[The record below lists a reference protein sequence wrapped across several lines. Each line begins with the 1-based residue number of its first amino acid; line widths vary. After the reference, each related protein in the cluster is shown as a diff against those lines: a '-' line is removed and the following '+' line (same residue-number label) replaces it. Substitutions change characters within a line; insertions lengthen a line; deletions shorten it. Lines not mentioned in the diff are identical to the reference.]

1 MQKKCASEEEIMN
14 KKKLL
19 TGLMAMTLGAASLT
33 ACGEKETAE
42 TTASQIEET
51 TVEETTVEETEE
63 TTVEDDV
70 ATSSEAPVEEIEQEV
85 TDPFS
90 MYDYSAYKTGEQL
103 ENGNIVLLGEVVD
116 SDMFSDETSITIVCQ
131 SGPVVIHDIENA
143 SEFVAGDFV
152 KAEVS
157 SAMAMSYPGQVTGIN
172 VEKAEEADVKYP
184 ASMFE
189 EIAAV
194 LPEADNDEDGV
205 KLVAYIRNNN
215 NGECL
220 IVTNSGEKVADI
232 GTAYMPKALVEI
244 TYSGAETRSL
254 PPIMMDITNIAEIDE
269 TTASEYLAKI
279 NEIIDAYDNGKVAD
293 ETVEETA
300 VESETTVEAE
310 TSSEYTLDVMPTEE
324 DVANA
329 VEDAAESVNELA
341 DTVETVVETTK
352 SAE

>member
-1 MQKKCASEEEIMN
+1 MN

-19 TGLMAMTLGAASLT
+19 TGLMVMTLGAVSLT
-33 ACGEKETAE
+33 ACSEEEAAE

-63 TTVEDDV
+63 TVVEDDV

-103 ENGNIVLLGEVVD
+103 ENGNVVLLGEVVD
-116 SDMFSDETSITIVCQ
+116 PDMFSDETSITIVCQ

-143 SEFVAGDFV
+143 SEFAVGDFV

-172 VEKAEEADVKYP
+172 VEKVEEADVKYP
-184 ASMFE
+184 TSMFE

-254 PPIMMDITNIAEIDE
+254 PPIMMDITNIAELDE
-269 TTASEYLAKI
+269 TTASEYLANI

-300 VESETTVEAE
+300 VEAETTVEAE
-310 TSSEYTLDVMPTEE
+310 TSSEYTLDIMPTEE

-329 VEDAAESVNELA
+329 VEDAAESADELA

-352 SAE
+352 AAE

>member
-1 MQKKCASEEEIMN
+1 MV
-14 KKKLL
+14 
-19 TGLMAMTLGAASLT
+19 MTLGAVSLT
-33 ACGEKETAE
+33 ACSEEEAAE

-63 TTVEDDV
+63 TVVEDDV

-85 TDPFS
+85 ADPFS
-90 MYDYSAYKTGEQL
+90 MYDYSAYKTGDQL
-103 ENGNIVLLGEVVD
+103 ENGNVVLLGEVVD
-116 SDMFSDETSITIVCQ
+116 PDMFSDETSITIVCQ

-143 SEFVAGDFV
+143 SEFAVGDFV

-172 VEKAEEADVKYP
+172 VEKVEEADVKYP
-184 ASMFE
+184 TSMFE

-254 PPIMMDITNIAEIDE
+254 PPIMMDITNIAELDE

-293 ETVEETA
+293 ETVEGTA
-300 VESETTVEAE
+300 VEAETTVEAE

-329 VEDAAESVNELA
+329 VEDAAESVDELA

-352 SAE
+352 AAE

>member
-1 MQKKCASEEEIMN
+1 MN

-19 TGLMAMTLGAASLT
+19 TGLMVMTLGAVSLT
-33 ACGEKETAE
+33 ACGEKEAAE

-70 ATSSEAPVEEIEQEV
+70 ATSSEAPGEEIEQEV

-194 LPEADNDEDGV
+194 LPEADNDEDEV

-215 NGECL
+215 NGESL

-254 PPIMMDITNIAEIDE
+254 PPIMMDITNIAELDE

-293 ETVEETA
+293 ETVEETT
-300 VESETTVEAE
+300 VEAETTVEEE

-329 VEDAAESVNELA
+329 VEDAAESVDELA

-352 SAE
+352 AAE

>member
-19 TGLMAMTLGAASLT
+19 TGLMVMTLGAVSLT
-33 ACGEKETAE
+33 ACGEKEAAE

-63 TTVEDDV
+63 TTVEDGV

-194 LPEADNDEDGV
+194 LPEADNDEDEV

-232 GTAYMPKALVEI
+232 GTVYMPKALVEI

-329 VEDAAESVNELA
+329 VEDAAESVDELA

-352 SAE
+352 AAE

>member
-19 TGLMAMTLGAASLT
+19 TGLMVMTLGAASLT

-143 SEFVAGDFV
+143 SEFVVGDFV

-254 PPIMMDITNIAEIDE
+254 PPIMIDITNIAEIDE

>member
-1 MQKKCASEEEIMN
+1 MN

-19 TGLMAMTLGAASLT
+19 TGLMVMTLGAVSLT
-33 ACGEKETAE
+33 ACSEEEAAE

-63 TTVEDDV
+63 TVVEDDV

-103 ENGNIVLLGEVVD
+103 ENGNVVLLGEVVD
-116 SDMFSDETSITIVCQ
+116 PDMFSDETSITIVCQ

-143 SEFVAGDFV
+143 SEFAVGDFV

-172 VEKAEEADVKYP
+172 VEKVEEADVKYP
-184 ASMFE
+184 TSMFE

-254 PPIMMDITNIAEIDE
+254 PPIMMDITNIAELDE

-300 VESETTVEAE
+300 VEAETTVEAE

-329 VEDAAESVNELA
+329 VEDAAESVDELA

-352 SAE
+352 AAE

>member
-19 TGLMAMTLGAASLT
+19 TGLMVMTLGAASLT

-116 SDMFSDETSITIVCQ
+116 SDMFSDDTSITIVCQ

-352 SAE
+352 SDE

>member
-1 MQKKCASEEEIMN
+1 MN

-19 TGLMAMTLGAASLT
+19 TGLMVMTLGAVSLT
-33 ACGEKETAE
+33 ACGEKEAAE

-70 ATSSEAPVEEIEQEV
+70 ATSSEAPGEEIEQEV
-85 TDPFS
+85 ADPFS

-103 ENGNIVLLGEVVD
+103 ENGNILLLGEVVD

-143 SEFVAGDFV
+143 SEFAAGDFV

-157 SAMAMSYPGQVTGIN
+157 SAMAMSYPGQVTGIS

-194 LPEADNDEDGV
+194 LPEADNDEDEV

-254 PPIMMDITNIAEIDE
+254 PPIMMDITNIAELDE

-293 ETVEETA
+293 ETVE
-300 VESETTVEAE
+300 ETTVEAE

-329 VEDAAESVNELA
+329 VEDAAESVDELA

-352 SAE
+352 AAE

>member
-1 MQKKCASEEEIMN
+1 MN

-19 TGLMAMTLGAASLT
+19 TGLMVMTLGAASLT

-42 TTASQIEET
+42 TTASQIEETT

-116 SDMFSDETSITIVCQ
+116 SDMFSDETSITIICQ

-143 SEFVAGDFV
+143 SEFAAGDFV

-254 PPIMMDITNIAEIDE
+254 PPIMMDITNIAELDE

-293 ETVEETA
+293 ETVA
-300 VESETTVEAE
+300 ETTVETE

-329 VEDAAESVNELA
+329 VEDAAESVDELA

-352 SAE
+352 AAE

>member
-1 MQKKCASEEEIMN
+1 MN

-19 TGLMAMTLGAASLT
+19 TGLMVMTLGAASLT

-157 SAMAMSYPGQVTGIN
+157 SAMAMSYPGQVTCIN

>member
-1 MQKKCASEEEIMN
+1 MN

-19 TGLMAMTLGAASLT
+19 TGLMVMTLGAVSLT
-33 ACGEKETAE
+33 ACGEKEAAE

-63 TTVEDDV
+63 TTVEDGV

>member
-19 TGLMAMTLGAASLT
+19 TGLMVMTLGAVSLT
-33 ACGEKETAE
+33 ACGEKEAAE

-157 SAMAMSYPGQVTGIN
+157 SSMAMSYPGQVTGIN

>member
-1 MQKKCASEEEIMN
+1 MN

-19 TGLMAMTLGAASLT
+19 TGLMVMTLGAVSLT
-33 ACGEKETAE
+33 ACSEEEAAE

-63 TTVEDDV
+63 TEETTVEDDV
-70 ATSSEAPVEEIEQEV
+70 ATSSEAPGEEIEQEV
-85 TDPFS
+85 ADPFS
-90 MYDYSAYKTGEQL
+90 MYDYSAYKTGDQL
-103 ENGNIVLLGEVVD
+103 ENGNVVLLGEVVD
-116 SDMFSDETSITIVCQ
+116 PDMFSDETSITIVCQ
-131 SGPVVIHDIENA
+131 SGPVVIHNIENA
-143 SEFVAGDFV
+143 SEFAVGDFV

-172 VEKAEEADVKYP
+172 VEKVEEADVKYP
-184 ASMFE
+184 TSMFE

-254 PPIMMDITNIAEIDE
+254 PPIMMDITNIAELDE

-300 VESETTVEAE
+300 VEAETTVEAE

-329 VEDAAESVNELA
+329 VEDAAESVDELA

-352 SAE
+352 AAE

>member
-1 MQKKCASEEEIMN
+1 MN

-19 TGLMAMTLGAASLT
+19 AGLMVMTLGAVGLT
-33 ACGEKETAE
+33 ACGEKKTVE

-51 TVEETTVEETEE
+51 TVEETTVEETTEE
-63 TTVEDDV
+63 VDA
-70 ATSSEAPVEEIEQEV
+70 ATLSEAPTEEIEQEV

-90 MYDYSAYKTGEQL
+90 MYDYSAYKTGQQL
-103 ENGNIVLLGEVVD
+103 ENGNIVLLGEVID

-143 SEFVAGDFV
+143 SEFAAGDFV

-184 ASMFE
+184 TSMFE

-205 KLVAYIRNNN
+205 TLVTYIRNNN
-215 NGECL
+215 DGECL
-220 IVTNSGEKVADI
+220 IVTNAGEKVADI

-254 PPIMMDITNIAEIDE
+254 PPIMMDITNIAELDE

-293 ETVEETA
+293 ETVAETA
-300 VESETTVEAE
+300 VVDETLPSDV
-310 TSSEYTLDVMPTEE
+310 LDVLPTDENNE
-324 DVANA
+324 VDVDEAV
-329 VEDAAESVNELA
+329 VEDIKEAAESVDELA
-341 DTVETVVETTK
+341 DAVDTVETE
-352 SAE
+352 AE

>member
-1 MQKKCASEEEIMN
+1 
-14 KKKLL
+14 
-19 TGLMAMTLGAASLT
+19 
-33 ACGEKETAE
+33 
-42 TTASQIEET
+42 
-51 TVEETTVEETEE
+51 
-63 TTVEDDV
+63 
-70 ATSSEAPVEEIEQEV
+70 
-85 TDPFS
+85 
-90 MYDYSAYKTGEQL
+90 
-103 ENGNIVLLGEVVD
+103 
-116 SDMFSDETSITIVCQ
+116 
-131 SGPVVIHDIENA
+131 
-143 SEFVAGDFV
+143 
-152 KAEVS
+152 
-157 SAMAMSYPGQVTGIN
+157 
-172 VEKAEEADVKYP
+172 
-184 ASMFE
+184 MFE

-205 KLVAYIRNNN
+205 KLVAYIRYNN

-254 PPIMMDITNIAEIDE
+254 PPIMMDITNIAELDE

-300 VESETTVEAE
+300 VEAETTVEAE

-329 VEDAAESVNELA
+329 VEDAAESVDELA

-352 SAE
+352 AAE

>member
-19 TGLMAMTLGAASLT
+19 TGLMVMTLGAASLT

>member
-1 MQKKCASEEEIMN
+1 MN

-19 TGLMAMTLGAASLT
+19 TGLMVMTLGAVSLT
-33 ACGEKETAE
+33 ACGEKEAAE

-63 TTVEDDV
+63 TTVEDGV

-90 MYDYSAYKTGEQL
+90 MYDYSAYKTGEQI

>member
-1 MQKKCASEEEIMN
+1 MN

-19 TGLMAMTLGAASLT
+19 TGLMVMTLGAVSLT

-51 TVEETTVEETEE
+51 TTVEETTVEETEE
-63 TTVEDDV
+63 TEETAVEDDV
-70 ATSSEAPVEEIEQEV
+70 ATSSEAPGEEIEQEV
-85 TDPFS
+85 ADPFS

-143 SEFVAGDFV
+143 SEFAAGDFV

-157 SAMAMSYPGQVTGIN
+157 SAMAMSYPGQVTGIS

-220 IVTNSGEKVADI
+220 VVTNAGEKVADI

-254 PPIMMDITNIAEIDE
+254 PPIMMDITNITELDE
-269 TTASEYLAKI
+269 TTASEYLAQI

-293 ETVEETA
+293 EA
-300 VESETTVEAE
+300 VAENTDESVEAE
-310 TSSEYTLDVMPTEE
+310 TSSEYTLDVMPTDE

-329 VEDAAESVNELA
+329 VEDAAESVNEFA
-341 DTVETVVETTK
+341 DTVEETVDTAETK
-352 SAE
+352 GE

>member
-1 MQKKCASEEEIMN
+1 MN

-19 TGLMAMTLGAASLT
+19 TGLMVMTLGAVSLT
-33 ACGEKETAE
+33 ACSEEEAAE

-63 TTVEDDV
+63 TVVEDDV

-85 TDPFS
+85 TDPFN

-103 ENGNIVLLGEVVD
+103 ENGNVVLLGEVVD
-116 SDMFSDETSITIVCQ
+116 PDMFSDETSITIVCQ

-143 SEFVAGDFV
+143 SEFAVGDFV

-172 VEKAEEADVKYP
+172 VEKVEEADVKYP
-184 ASMFE
+184 TSMFE

-254 PPIMMDITNIAEIDE
+254 PPIMMDITNIAELDE
-269 TTASEYLAKI
+269 TTASEYLANI

-300 VESETTVEAE
+300 VEAETTVEAE

-329 VEDAAESVNELA
+329 VEDAVESVDELA

-352 SAE
+352 AAE

>member
-1 MQKKCASEEEIMN
+1 MN

-19 TGLMAMTLGAASLT
+19 TGLMVVTLGAVSLT
-33 ACGEKETAE
+33 ACSEEEAAE

-63 TTVEDDV
+63 TVVEDDV
-70 ATSSEAPVEEIEQEV
+70 ATSSEAPREEIEQEV

-103 ENGNIVLLGEVVD
+103 ENGNVVLLGEVVD
-116 SDMFSDETSITIVCQ
+116 PDMSSDETSITIVCQ

-143 SEFVAGDFV
+143 SEFAVGDFV

-172 VEKAEEADVKYP
+172 VEKVEEADVKYP
-184 ASMFE
+184 TSMFE

-254 PPIMMDITNIAEIDE
+254 PPIMMDITNIAELDE

-300 VESETTVEAE
+300 VEAETTVEAE

-329 VEDAAESVNELA
+329 VEDAAESVDELA

-352 SAE
+352 AAE

>member
-19 TGLMAMTLGAASLT
+19 TGLMVMTLGAVSLT
-33 ACGEKETAE
+33 ACGEKEAAE

-63 TTVEDDV
+63 TTVEDGV

-189 EIAAV
+189 EIEAV
-194 LPEADNDEDGV
+194 LPEADNDEDEV

-254 PPIMMDITNIAEIDE
+254 PPIMMDITNIAELDE

-293 ETVEETA
+293 ETVAETI
-300 VESETTVEAE
+300 VEASEAE

>member
-1 MQKKCASEEEIMN
+1 MV
-14 KKKLL
+14 
-19 TGLMAMTLGAASLT
+19 MTLGAVSLT
-33 ACGEKETAE
+33 ACSEEEAAE

-63 TTVEDDV
+63 TVVEDDV

-103 ENGNIVLLGEVVD
+103 ENGNVVLLGEVVD
-116 SDMFSDETSITIVCQ
+116 PDMFSDETSITIVCQ

-143 SEFVAGDFV
+143 SEFAVGDFV

-172 VEKAEEADVKYP
+172 VEKVEEADVKYP
-184 ASMFE
+184 TSMFE

-254 PPIMMDITNIAEIDE
+254 PPIMMDITNIAELDE

-300 VESETTVEAE
+300 VEAETTVEAE

-329 VEDAAESVNELA
+329 VEDAAESVDELA

-352 SAE
+352 AAE

>member
-1 MQKKCASEEEIMN
+1 MV
-14 KKKLL
+14 
-19 TGLMAMTLGAASLT
+19 MTLGAVGLT
-33 ACGEKETAE
+33 ACGEKEAVE

-70 ATSSEAPVEEIEQEV
+70 ATSSEAPGEEIEQEV
-85 TDPFS
+85 ADPFS

-116 SDMFSDETSITIVCQ
+116 SDMFSDEKSITIVCQ

-143 SEFVAGDFV
+143 SEFAAGDFV

-189 EIAAV
+189 EIVAV
-194 LPEADNDEDGV
+194 LPEADNDESGV
-205 KLVAYIRNNN
+205 TLVAYIRNNN
-215 NGECL
+215 DGECL

-254 PPIMMDITNIAEIDE
+254 PPIMMDITNIAELDE
-269 TTASEYLAKI
+269 TTASEYLAQI

-293 ETVEETA
+293 ETVAETD
-300 VESETTVEAE
+300 VEAE

-324 DVANA
+324 DVENA

-341 DTVETVVETTK
+341 DTVEETVDTAETK
-352 SAE
+352 AE

>member
-19 TGLMAMTLGAASLT
+19 TGLMVMTLGAVSLT
-33 ACGEKETAE
+33 ACGEKEAAE

-63 TTVEDDV
+63 TTVEDGV

-143 SEFVAGDFV
+143 SEFVTGDFV

-254 PPIMMDITNIAEIDE
+254 PPIMMDITNIAELDE

-293 ETVEETA
+293 ETVAETA
-300 VESETTVEAE
+300 VEAETTVEAE

-329 VEDAAESVNELA
+329 VEDAAESVDELA

-352 SAE
+352 AAE

>member
-1 MQKKCASEEEIMN
+1 MV
-14 KKKLL
+14 
-19 TGLMAMTLGAASLT
+19 MTLGAVSLT
-33 ACGEKETAE
+33 ACSEEEAAE

-63 TTVEDDV
+63 TVVEDDV

-85 TDPFS
+85 TDPFN

-103 ENGNIVLLGEVVD
+103 ENGNVVLLGEVVD
-116 SDMFSDETSITIVCQ
+116 PDMFSDETSITIVCQ

-143 SEFVAGDFV
+143 SEFAVGDFV

-172 VEKAEEADVKYP
+172 VEKVEEADVKYP
-184 ASMFE
+184 TSMFE

-254 PPIMMDITNIAEIDE
+254 PPIMMDITNIAELDE
-269 TTASEYLAKI
+269 TTASEYLANI

-300 VESETTVEAE
+300 VEAETTVEAE

-329 VEDAAESVNELA
+329 VEDAVESVDELA

-352 SAE
+352 AAE

>member
-19 TGLMAMTLGAASLT
+19 TGLMVMTLGAVSLT
-33 ACGEKETAE
+33 ACGEKEAAE

-70 ATSSEAPVEEIEQEV
+70 ATSSEAPGEEIEQEV

-194 LPEADNDEDGV
+194 LPEADNDEDEV

-254 PPIMMDITNIAEIDE
+254 PPIMMDITNIAELDE

-293 ETVEETA
+293 ETVEETT
-300 VESETTVEAE
+300 VEAETTVEEE

-329 VEDAAESVNELA
+329 VEDAAESVDELA

-352 SAE
+352 AAE

>member
-1 MQKKCASEEEIMN
+1 MN

-19 TGLMAMTLGAASLT
+19 TGLMVMTLGAVSLT
-33 ACGEKETAE
+33 ACGEEEAAE

-51 TVEETTVEETEE
+51 TVEETTVEETV
-63 TTVEDDV
+63 VEDDV

-103 ENGNIVLLGEVVD
+103 ENGNVVLLGEVVD
-116 SDMFSDETSITIVCQ
+116 PDMFSDETSITIVCQ

-143 SEFVAGDFV
+143 SEFAVGDFV

-172 VEKAEEADVKYP
+172 VEKVEEADVKYP
-184 ASMFE
+184 TSMFE

-254 PPIMMDITNIAEIDE
+254 PPIMMDITNIAELDE
-269 TTASEYLAKI
+269 TTASEYLANI

-300 VESETTVEAE
+300 VEAETTVEAE
-310 TSSEYTLDVMPTEE
+310 TSSEYTLDIMPTEE

-329 VEDAAESVNELA
+329 VEDAAESADELA

-352 SAE
+352 AAE

>member
-1 MQKKCASEEEIMN
+1 MN

-19 TGLMAMTLGAASLT
+19 TGLMVMTLGAASLT
-33 ACGEKETAE
+33 ACGEEEAAE
-42 TTASQIEET
+42 TTASQVEETT
-51 TVEETTVEETEE
+51 TVEETIVEETVE
-63 TTVEDDV
+63 TVAEDDV

-85 TDPFS
+85 ADPFS
-90 MYDYSAYKTGEQL
+90 MYDYSAYKTGQQL

-116 SDMFSDETSITIVCQ
+116 SEMFSDETSITIVCQ

-143 SEFVAGDFV
+143 SEFAVGDFV

-184 ASMFE
+184 TSMFE

-194 LPEADNDEDGV
+194 LPEADNDESGV
-205 KLVAYIRNNN
+205 TLVAYIRNNN
-215 NGECL
+215 DGECL
-220 IVTNSGEKVADI
+220 VVTNSGEKVADI

-244 TYSGAETRSL
+244 TYSGAETKSL
-254 PPIMMDITNIAEIDE
+254 PPIMMDITNIAELDE

-293 ETVEETA
+293 ETVSETD
-300 VESETTVEAE
+300 VESE
-310 TSSEYTLDVMPTEE
+310 TSSEYTLDVMPTDEYTLDVMPTEE
-324 DVANA
+324 DVENA
-329 VEDAAESVNELA
+329 VEDAAESVKELEE
-341 DTVETVVETTK
+341 TVETAGETK
-352 SAE
+352 

>member
-1 MQKKCASEEEIMN
+1 MN

-19 TGLMAMTLGAASLT
+19 TGLMVMTLGAASLT

>member
-19 TGLMAMTLGAASLT
+19 TGLMVMTLGAVSLT
-33 ACGEKETAE
+33 ACGEKEAAE

-63 TTVEDDV
+63 TTVEDGV

-254 PPIMMDITNIAEIDE
+254 PPIMMDITNIAELDE

-293 ETVEETA
+293 ETVAETA
-300 VESETTVEAE
+300 VEAETTVEAE

-329 VEDAAESVNELA
+329 VEDAAESVDELA

-352 SAE
+352 AAE

>member
-1 MQKKCASEEEIMN
+1 MN

-19 TGLMAMTLGAASLT
+19 TGLMVMTLGAVSLT
-33 ACGEKETAE
+33 ACGEKEAAE

-194 LPEADNDEDGV
+194 LPEADNDEDEV

-215 NGECL
+215 NGESL

-254 PPIMMDITNIAEIDE
+254 PPIMMDITNIAELDE

-293 ETVEETA
+293 ETVEETT
-300 VESETTVEAE
+300 VEAETTVEEE

-329 VEDAAESVNELA
+329 VEDAAESVDELA

-352 SAE
+352 AAE